1 MKEGDLVKVKS
12 GSPKMTV
19 TNIHNKIGGTEMA
32 TCLWMEQ
39 EKELLASVF
48 ETICKQVWSDG
59 GDGSALIYCKFK
71 NYKEVS
77 KDFNY
82 YYTNWLKTYRG
93 IEYKL
98 TEGEDYDLWSD
109 NSNENF
115 FFTSNKQ
122 KVIDDI
128 NSGISDSYIITV

>member
-1 MKEGDLVKVKS
+1 LYVIYATLKF
-12 GSPKMTV
+12 
-19 TNIHNKIGGTEMA
+19 IGGGEN
-32 TCLWMEQ
+32 Q
-39 EKELLASVF
+39 NKEKKMSNEKKILASVF

-59 GDGSALIYCKFK
+59 GDGCALIYCKSK

-77 KDFNY
+77 KDFDY
-82 YYTNWLKTYRG
+82 YYTNWLKTYKG
-93 IEYKL
+93 IVYKL

-128 NSGISDSYIITV
+128 NGVSDSYIITV